1 MDNTTMNT
9 TIAMN
14 NPFVKKHEAFH
25 AMLNVTMQDAK
36 EATKEDPAMPALMHV
51 LLAAFEKHV
60 DMLVET
66 RFAALVESH
75 KTLALMDENMRKAI
89 AEMIDDRLDDHTNAH
104 EHWTEEQLDNNTEAY
119 LDSYMRNNDYI
130 TENQLAEKVGDVLD
144 DVLSEKLESLLD
156 GASVSI
162 SI

>member
-1 MDNTTMNT
+1 MNAQTTPEITMIEQADKAETN
-9 TIAMN
+9 
-14 NPFVKKHEAFH
+14 EAPIPIKDF
-25 AMLNVTMQDAK
+25 ALLGTMLK
-36 EATKEDPAMPALMHV
+36 ALTDHIERV
-51 LLAAFEKHV
+51 V
-60 DMLVET
+60 DR

-75 KTLALMDENMRKAI
+75 KTLALMDDGMKTAI
-89 AEMIDDRLDDHTNAH
+89 SLMIDEAIENH
-104 EHWTEEQLDNNTEAY
+104 EAEQDHWTEEQLDHNTEAFM
-119 LDSYMRNNDYI
+119 DAWARNNDYI

>member
-1 MDNTTMNT
+1 MNNT
-9 TIAMN
+9 TIDHN

-75 KTLALMDENMRKAI
+75 KTLALMDDGMKTAI
-89 AEMIDDRLDDHTNAH
+89 SLMIDEAIENH
-104 EHWTEEQLDNNTEAY
+104 EAEQDHWTEEQLDHNTEAFM
-119 LDSYMRNNDYI
+119 DSWARNNDYI